1 MKVTKT
7 VIFLSFL
14 TLAAILATISLAVK
28 TKAHNFAVQIQ
39 TNLTP
44 EISGG
49 DLYKNN
55 CTKCHG
61 ANGEGGKGP
70 NLISEKKQAKWKD
83 SDEKLINKI
92 TNGGWGMPKYGKKL
106 KREEIKAIAD
116 HVRTFKAESNKT
128 NNNLNGNSSSN

>member
-1 MKVTKT
+1 MKETKT

-14 TLAAILATISLAVK
+14 TLSGMFATTSLAVR
-28 TKAHNFAVQIQ
+28 TKAHNFAGQIQ
-39 TNLTP
+39 TNSTQ
-44 EISGG
+44 EISGE

-55 CTKCHG
+55 CTKCHA

-70 NLISEKKQAKWKD
+70 NLTSEKKQAKWKD

-116 HVRTFKAESNKT
+116 MFAHSKL
-128 NNNLNGNSSSN
+128 NLTRQTII